1 MVEGCTDCEYVRQE
15 RAGIHM
21 THAGLSQAEADALA
35 AGERCTEHKT
45 VDHGSTESRP
55 TGLKIEV
62 LRYDP
67 HRKQDGEYIGFPRTL
82 AGEFRF
88 GFDGTREEVIA
99 KYRAWLFGE
108 VKAKGRA
115 YHKLTELLGT
125 ARGGAGLVLVCL
137 EPEFGEVIRRCM
149 EWMNREELKH
159 GKS

>member
-1 MVEGCTDCEYVRQE
+1 MTCPDCDYARQE

-35 AGERCTEHKT
+35 STERCAAHR
-45 VDHGSTESRP
+45 DG
-55 TGLKIEV
+55 GLKVEV
-62 LRYDP
+62 LKYDP
-67 HRKQDGEYIGFPRTL
+67 HRKREGEYIGYPRTL

-88 GFDGTREEVIA
+88 GFDGTREEVIG

-108 VKAKGRA
+108 VKRKGRA

-125 ARGGAGLVLVCL
+125 ARTGAGLVLVCV

-149 EWMNREELKH
+149 EWMNQEDLKH
-159 GKS
+159 GKT